1 MTIIIIKVLKKPR
14 NNAFLYLTV
23 RENYNGEIII
33 FKGELFFSY
42 SEIFFSYG
50 EIFWKLTLPIF

>member
-42 SEIFFSYG
+42 SEIFFSYS
-50 EIFWKLTLPIF
+50 EIF